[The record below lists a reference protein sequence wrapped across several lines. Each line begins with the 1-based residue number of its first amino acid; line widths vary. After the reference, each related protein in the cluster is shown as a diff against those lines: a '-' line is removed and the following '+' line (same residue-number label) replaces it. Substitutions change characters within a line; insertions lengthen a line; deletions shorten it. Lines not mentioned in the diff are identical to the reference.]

1 MSANLAIKFFDR
13 QFEQQARARVF
24 ELNPFEVLALQYAR
38 GDVLDFGCGLGNF
51 AVAAA
56 RRGCQVVAL
65 DASPHAIESLRERA
79 ADEGLPIDAQ
89 LADAV
94 GYQPAR
100 EFDTIVSIGLLM
112 FLDCD
117 TAESLLRQLQAA
129 VRPGGT
135 MIVNVLVRGTTFMD
149 MFDPDAY
156 CLFEPDR
163 VNTLFDGWQIVRCD
177 DARFPAPHD
186 TVKVFRTLVARRP
199 ADVAA
204 SQAFPGELFDVSTP
218 NLAGMSA

>member
-1 MSANLAIKFFDR
+1 MKASVEFFDR
-13 QFEQQARARVF
+13 QFEQQARIGAF
-24 ELNPFEVLALQYAR
+24 ELNPFEVLALEFTH

-56 RRGCQVVAL
+56 QRGCRVIAI

-79 ADEGLPIDAQ
+79 SAMALPIDAR

-94 GYQPAR
+94 AYPLER

-112 FLDCD
+112 FVDCD
-117 TAESLLRQLQAA
+117 SAEALLRRLQAA

-149 MFDPDAY
+149 MFDADAY
-156 CLFEPDR
+156 CLFEPER
-163 VNTLFDGWQIVRCD
+163 LSALFEGWDIVRCD
-177 DARFPAPHD
+177 DARFPAPRG
-186 TVKVFRTLVARRP
+186 TVKVFRTVVARKP
-199 ADVAA
+199 VAA
-204 SQAFPGELFDVSTP
+204 PV
-218 NLAGMSA
+218 